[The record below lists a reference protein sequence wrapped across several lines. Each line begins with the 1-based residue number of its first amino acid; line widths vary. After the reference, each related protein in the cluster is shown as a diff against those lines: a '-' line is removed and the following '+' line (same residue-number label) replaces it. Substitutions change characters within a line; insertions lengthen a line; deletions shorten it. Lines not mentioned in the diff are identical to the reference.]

1 MRVYLPTQK
10 RGQIKIYEV
19 FISGIFHL
27 IFSEQCW
34 LQEAILWTKSTLGL
48 GGVRYLREEKVSK
61 KSSFL

>member
-10 RGQIKIYEV
+10 RWQIKIYEM

-34 LQEAILWTKSTLGL
+34 LQEAELWTKALRGW
-48 GGVRYLREEKVSK
+48 GGGDI
-61 KSSFL
+61 